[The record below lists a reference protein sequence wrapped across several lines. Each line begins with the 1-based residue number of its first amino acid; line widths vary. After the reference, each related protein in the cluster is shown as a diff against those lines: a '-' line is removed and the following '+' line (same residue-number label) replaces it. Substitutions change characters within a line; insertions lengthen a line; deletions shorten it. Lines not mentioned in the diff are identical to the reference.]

1 MKKNYEI
8 SEYGVIRSLEDYD
21 IESSYKSL
29 KELYLPK
36 EHFNDLFEFI
46 MQNQEEKK
54 EGERMFSIFSKGK
67 KRQIKTKNY
76 VGVIETSKG
85 LILEILPKIF
95 FDYSDEDYNTEL
107 LNTKKVFLKMLS
119 KLKNSPFLNISSAH
133 LKTSS
138 SFPLLE
144 VFIENYVNEIKN
156 IIRAGL
162 KSQYV
167 DKQENLNFLKGKI
180 VNSLNIKHNHSNKAR
195 FYCAFDE
202 FSDNMVYNQLIKSTL
217 LKLHRVSKSHYN
229 RTSIL
234 QLLHHFDPVNE
245 STDFMSDFK
254 KVGGNNRLFLNY
266 KKAISWSEVFL
277 LNKSFTNFSGYTKN
291 MAILFPMERIFE
303 DYVGYLMKTYADGH
317 EIKTQDKSYYLVS
330 NHKDKNKFRLKP
342 DIVATNEDNQDQ
354 IIFDTKWKLLDE
366 TKENKNYNI
375 SQADMYQLYAYG
387 KKYDLKNGFLTEP
400 KLVLLYPSN
409 PNFQKPLDDF
419 IYEGELVLSVLPFN
433 LKNSLSKRDEQ
444 KELNKILGS
453 ISKTTMYYL
462 QDQTLNMAAEDKIK
476 YGDI

>member
-1 MKKNYEI
+1 VKKNYEI
-8 SEYGVIRSLEDYD
+8 SEYGVIRSKDDYD
-21 IESSYKSL
+21 IDSTFRSL

-36 EHFNDLFEFI
+36 DHFNDLFEFI

-76 VGVIETSKG
+76 VGVIETSRG
-85 LILEILPKIF
+85 LTIEILPKIF
-95 FDYSDEDYNTEL
+95 FNYSDEDYNIEL
-107 LNTKKVFLKMLS
+107 QNTKKVFLKMLS

-144 VFIENYVNEIKN
+144 VFIENYIEEIKK
-156 IIRAGL
+156 IIRSGL

-167 DKQENLNFLKGKI
+167 NRQENLNFMKGKV
-180 VNSLNIKHNHSNKAR
+180 VNSLNFKYNHSNKAR

-202 FSDNMVYNQLIKSTL
+202 FSENMVYNQLIKSTL
-217 LKLHRVSKSHYN
+217 LKLNRVSKSHYN
-229 RTSIL
+229 RTNII
-234 QLLHHFDPVNE
+234 QILHHFESVSE
-245 STDFMSDFK
+245 STDHISDLR
-254 KVGGNNRLFLNY
+254 KVSENNRLFLNY
-266 KKAISWSEVFL
+266 KQAISWSEVFL
-277 LNKSFTNFSGYTKN
+277 TNKSFTNFSGNSKN

-303 DYVGYLMKTYADGH
+303 DYIGYLMKTYADGH

-342 DIVATNEDNQDQ
+342 DIVVTNEKNYEQ

-375 SQADMYQLYAYG
+375 SQSDMYQLYAYG
-387 KKYDLKNGFLTEP
+387 KKYDLKNGFPTEP

-409 PNFQKPLDDF
+409 PNFQKPLQDF

-433 LKNSLSKRDEQ
+433 LKSCLSNDKEIEELNRIMQIMDNSLVH
-444 KELNKILGS
+444 
-453 ISKTTMYYL
+453 
-462 QDQTLNMAAEDKIK
+462 
-476 YGDI
+476 